1 MLLLDELAPMQNK
14 QVLVSEAADDLC
26 MMPSAK
32 GGIRQPV
39 PPHTHTQGTAHHH
52 HHHQRAENVSRV
64 ELLCGSRL
72 NSRGSSA
79 EVALIEE
86 N

>member
-1 MLLLDELAPMQNK
+1 MLLLDELPAMQTT
-14 QVLVSEAADDLC
+14 QVLVSEAADDFR

-32 GGIRQPV
+32 GGIRQPEP
-39 PPHTHTQGTAHHH
+39 PPHTKNTAHHH
-52 HHHQRAENVSRV
+52 HHHQRAENVLRF
-64 ELLCGSRL
+64 ELLFGSRL